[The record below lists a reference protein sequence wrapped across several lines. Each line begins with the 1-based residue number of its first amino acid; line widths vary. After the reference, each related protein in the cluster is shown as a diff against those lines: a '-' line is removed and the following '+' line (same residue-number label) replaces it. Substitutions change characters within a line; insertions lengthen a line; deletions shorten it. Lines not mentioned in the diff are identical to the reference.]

1 MVPPGPTSSSQ
12 RPDNYYTSNDDT
24 ANVDRTIMGDDAC
37 SLQLV
42 TLFCRSRF
50 DAAWTQAVGF
60 HGTDATIAAG
70 FDSGAQLGIPRLPR
84 FASRYDI
91 DSDATAREILAN
103 AVPTTCDCGDW
114 ARATEA
120 LQGDRPC

>member
-1 MVPPGPTSSSQ
+1 MQSATGDAVLSQ
-12 RPDNYYTSNDDT
+12 QNC
-24 ANVDRTIMGDDAC
+24 C
-37 SLQLV
+37 SL
-42 TLFCRSRF
+42 
-50 DAAWTQAVGF
+50 DAGRGF

-103 AVPTTCDCGDW
+103 AVPTSVTVATGL
-114 ARATEA
+114 ARRKLFKEIDHVEDLPGA
-120 LQGDRPC
+120 GCC